1 MFRRLLLSVCF
12 ILMLLP
18 VVAQRTVVLQPV
30 VLEKSHRTIRVDSV
44 ITTAS
49 KTTFY
54 LRILNERNRGGWFCL
69 SDEIELYSNQTY
81 LSKASTIKGIPI
93 CPESHRFTSVGE
105 EVAFQ
110 VVFPPIPEGTQV
122 LTIQEVCDEACMG
135 LKGIV
140 LDKRFN
146 RKALLFD
153 KALGCYQQG
162 DYLRCIKGFERVLA
176 PPLPLKETTS
186 LYAFAYY
193 YIISG
198 YLRSGQREE
207 GLVWYYRLQSSE
219 LDDKVMI
226 MRRLQEEYQLPDE

>member
-1 MFRRLLLSVCF
+1 
-12 ILMLLP
+12 MLLP
-18 VVAQRTVVLQPV
+18 VAAQRIVVSQPV

-44 ITTAS
+44 VTTGS
-49 KTTFY
+49 STSFY
-54 LRILNERNRGGWFCL
+54 LRILNERTHGGWFCL
-69 SDEIELYSNQTY
+69 SEEIELYSNETY
-81 LSKASTIKGIPI
+81 LSRASSIKGIPI
-93 CPESHRFTSVGE
+93 CPEAHRFTHVGE

-110 VVFPPIPEGTQV
+110 VVFPPIEKGIQV
-122 LTIQEVCDEACMG
+122 VSILEVCNEACMS

-146 RKALLFD
+146 RKAHLFD

-186 LYAFAYY
+186 VYAFAYY

-219 LDDKVMI
+219 LDNKVEI
-226 MRRLQEEYQLPDE
+226 MRRLQQEFVLPDE